1 MRTLQLDFALIALTV
16 AVVVVNGQTELCKS
30 FCDANQYAETA
41 IMKKRVRFYFVEKN
55 WKEAF
60 EACQDHGGN
69 LLKIQS
75 SEENQAVYKFLKER
89 AWGRNEV
96 HTGFSYPYVWLAGND
111 LDEEGK
117 FAWKPFNE
125 KFEYT
130 SWHGVADNW
139 FKQPDNN
146 KGEENCVE
154 LYKYD
159 THTIYWNDA
168 PCWERKR
175 YFCEF
180 PNPELI

>member
-1 MRTLQLDFALIALTV
+1 MQLLSVLIFLSGVFAVTF
-16 AVVVVNGQTELCKS
+16 GQLELCKK
-30 FCDANQYAETA
+30 FCDANQYAQTR
-41 IMKKRVRFYFVEKN
+41 ILGKRVRFYFVEKN
-55 WKEAF
+55 WQEAF
-60 EACQDHGGN
+60 EACQDSGGN

-75 SEENQAVYKFLKER
+75 EDENKAVYKYLRDR
-89 AWGRNEV
+89 AWGRGEV

-111 LDEEGK
+111 LDEEGT
-117 FAWKPFNE
+117 FRWKPFNE

-130 SWHGVADNW
+130 SWHGVKDNW
-139 FKQPDNN
+139 FRQPDNN

-159 THTIYWNDA
+159 VDTIYWNDA

-180 PNPELI
+180 PNPELL